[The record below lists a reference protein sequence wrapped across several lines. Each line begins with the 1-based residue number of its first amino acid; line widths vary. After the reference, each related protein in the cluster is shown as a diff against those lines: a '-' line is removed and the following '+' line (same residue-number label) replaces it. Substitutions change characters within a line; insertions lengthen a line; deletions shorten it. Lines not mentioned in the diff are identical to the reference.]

1 MKVIQ
6 KASAILIFEEP
17 FYGFLLSKFKK
28 IKSERIPTACVYVT
42 DTINLEYNEA
52 YLEKVGVQDTV
63 KILKH
68 ECEHILRD
76 HIGRAKDI
84 GIEAGQQEMMKRL
97 NLAADATINVKD
109 LKDASDRNGWVTTE
123 KLNEMMRKTDKNHVD
138 MPEGETAE
146 YYFNKI
152 NQFAEENKDK
162 LPKGNPMEGAG
173 DTTDDH
179 SLWEESVDSEE
190 VIKQVTRQA
199 VNDAVKSS
207 GGIGNVPS
215 HLVKHIE
222 SLNKSEVN
230 WKKELR
236 RFFVNTLKSE
246 WVSTRKK
253 RNRRYGIL
261 YAGKKSKPKLKV
273 FVLGDESGSMNDI
286 AVSQVYSEIDAMA
299 RNDIEVMYVAMDAEA
314 SEPIPYK
321 VGMKMNRTKMGGTV
335 YGSGIE
341 MAKKHKA
348 DLIIVA
354 GDMDAADTPKDPKI
368 PVIWCVVGTKQ
379 KPPGD
384 FGKAIYIE
392 VQGK

>member
-84 GIEAGQQEMMKRL
+84 GIQAGQQEMMKRL

-146 YYFNKI
+146 YYFNKV

-199 VNDAVKSS
+199 VNDAVKSA
-207 GGIGNVPS
+207 GGIGNIPS

-236 RFFVNTLKSE
+236 RFMVNALKAE
-246 WVSTRKK
+246 WTSTRKK

-261 YAGKKSKPKLKV
+261 YAGKKSKPKLHLAFCV
-273 FVLGDESGSMNDI
+273 DSSGSMFDAAFAQAHPELVAIHNQGVKI
-286 AVSQVYSEIDAMA
+286 TVIDADSA
-299 RNDIEVMYVAMDAEA
+299 
-314 SEPIPYK
+314 
-321 VGMKMNRTKMGGTV
+321 VGAVYDFDPKKPFKRFGNGGTSYQPAITKALELDV
-335 YGSGIE
+335 DGICYF
-341 MAKKHKA
+341 
-348 DLIIVA
+348 
-354 GDMDAADTPKDPKI
+354 GDMDSSDTPVNPKKPFLWI
-368 PVIWCVVGTKQ
+368 TVGSERR
-379 KPPGD
+379 PGE
-384 FGKAIYIE
+384 FGKMIKIDIPRN
-392 VQGK
+392 

>member
-109 LKDASDRNGWVTTE
+109 LKDASDRNGWVTTQ
-123 KLNEMMRKTDKNHVD
+123 KLNEMMRNTDKNHVD

-152 NQFAEENKDK
+152 NQFAEDNKDK
-162 LPKGNPMEGAG
+162 LGNNPMEGAG

-179 SLWEESVDSEE
+179 SLWDESVDSEE

-199 VNDAVKSS
+199 VNDAVKSA
-207 GGIGNVPS
+207 GGIGNIPS
-215 HLVKHIE
+215 HLVRHIE
-222 SLNKSEVN
+222 SLNKNEVN

-236 RFFVNTLKSE
+236 RFMVNALKAE
-246 WVSTRKK
+246 WTSTRKK

-261 YAGKKSKPKLKV
+261 YAGKKSKPKLHIAFCV
-273 FVLGDESGSMNDI
+273 DSSGSMFDAAFAQAHPELVAIHNQGVKI
-286 AVSQVYSEIDAMA
+286 TVIDADSA
-299 RNDIEVMYVAMDAEA
+299 
-314 SEPIPYK
+314 
-321 VGMKMNRTKMGGTV
+321 VGAVYDFDPKKPFKRHGNGGTSYQPAITKALELDV
-335 YGSGIE
+335 DGICYF
-341 MAKKHKA
+341 
-348 DLIIVA
+348 
-354 GDMDAADTPKDPKI
+354 GDMDSSDTPTDPKKPFLWI
-368 PVIWCVVGTKQ
+368 TVGSERR
-379 KPPGD
+379 PGE
-384 FGKAIYIE
+384 FGKLIKIDIPRN
-392 VQGK
+392 